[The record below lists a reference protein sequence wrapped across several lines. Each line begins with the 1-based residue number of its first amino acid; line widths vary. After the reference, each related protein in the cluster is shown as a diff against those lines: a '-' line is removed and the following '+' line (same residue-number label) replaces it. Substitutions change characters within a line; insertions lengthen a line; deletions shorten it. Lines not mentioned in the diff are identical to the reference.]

1 MMTAAPHS
9 TAVAPAPGVVTAD
22 SAVASGGGL
31 HVRGLTKVFGTRRPV
46 VACENVD
53 IESAAGS
60 FTALIGP
67 SGCGKSTVLRILA
80 DLETPTS
87 GTALVNGE
95 PPAQARQRKH
105 LGIALQDASLLPW
118 RTVQGNIHFALE
130 LAGKTAGA
138 SRTIAELISLVGLT
152 GFEQA
157 RPAQLSG
164 GMRQRVAI
172 ARALATEPHVL
183 LLDEPFGALDE
194 LMRRRLN
201 LELQRIWMERPV
213 TTLLVTHSIDESIFL
228 SDQVILMCAHPG
240 RIQHVFPIALPR
252 PRTPETLRTPEFHA
266 LSDAITAALF
276 EQDTFEPGLTGEGS
290 GG

>member
-1 MMTAAPHS
+1 MTITESATTPVDGAATLP
-9 TAVAPAPGVVTAD
+9 PP
-22 SAVASGGGL
+22 ASGIE
-31 HVRGLTKVFGTRRPV
+31 VRGLTKVFGGRRPV
-46 VACENVD
+46 TACDGVD
-53 IESAAGS
+53 IASGAGS
-60 FTALIGP
+60 FTSLIGP

-80 DLETPTS
+80 DLESPTS
-87 GTALVNGE
+87 GVALVNGE
-95 PPAQARQRKH
+95 PPAAARRRRH

-118 RTVQGNIHFALE
+118 RTVRGNIRFALE
-130 LAGKTAGA
+130 LAGEAKAA
-138 SRTIAELISLVGLT
+138 DAAIDELIELVGLT
-152 GFEQA
+152 GFEHA

-172 ARALATEPHVL
+172 ARALVNRPEVL

-213 TTLLVTHSIDESIFL
+213 TTLLVTHSIDESVFL
-228 SDQVILMCAHPG
+228 SDQVVLMKARPG
-240 RIQHVFPIALPR
+240 RVHQVFPIDLPR

-276 EQDTFEPGLTGEGS
+276 EQEAGDD
-290 GG
+290 

>member
-1 MMTAAPHS
+1 VATTHPS
-9 TAVAPAPGVVTAD
+9 PTVPIPDQLSNESRPIPDAPAARAPGRD
-22 SAVASGGGL
+22 GL
-31 HVRGLTKVFGTRRPV
+31 DVRGLTKVFGGRRPV
-46 VACENVD
+46 VACEDVD
-53 IESAAGS
+53 LASAAGS

-80 DLETPTS
+80 DLEQPTS
-87 GTALVNGE
+87 GTALVNLE
-95 PPAQARQRKH
+95 PPDQARRRRH

-118 RTVQGNIHFALE
+118 RTVRGNIRYALE
-130 LAGKTAGA
+130 LGAKTE
-138 SRTIAELISLVGLT
+138 RTDQAVDELIELVGLT

-172 ARALATEPHVL
+172 ARALVNQPNIL

-228 SDQVILMCAHPG
+228 ADQVVLMRARPG
-240 RIQHVFPIALPR
+240 RIQRVFPIDLPR
-252 PRTPETLRTPEFHA
+252 PRTAETLRTPAFHA
-266 LSDAITAALF
+266 LSDEITAALF
-276 EQDTFEPGLTGEGS
+276 EQDLVDD
-290 GG
+290 